1 MSEAQ
6 KGLSD
11 LEALQMRA
19 NAVTDESLES
29 TRRMMAMC
37 EEVQCFFFPIQ
48 GYLFFENNFPQFL
61 KYHLFVCV
69 KHFGFEG
76 KRGEGKC
83 LMIFQNIYLCIN
95 NNNVI

>member
-37 EEVQCFFFPIQ
+37 EEVNASFSNT
-48 GYLFFENNFPQFL
+48 GVSFFENNFPQFL

-76 KRGEGKC
+76 KKR
-83 LMIFQNIYLCIN
+83 
-95 NNNVI
+95 

>member
-1 MSEAQ
+1 MFRGKMSEAQ

-37 EEVQCFFFPIQ
+37 EEVHCFFFLIQ
-48 GYLFFENNFPQFL
+48 GYLF
-61 KYHLFVCV
+61 
-69 KHFGFEG
+69 
-76 KRGEGKC
+76 
-83 LMIFQNIYLCIN
+83 
-95 NNNVI
+95 

>member
-37 EEVQCFFFPIQ
+37 EEVHCFFFLIQ
-48 GYLFFENNFPQFL
+48 GYNFFIIISL
-61 KYHLFVCV
+61 LS
-69 KHFGFEG
+69 
-76 KRGEGKC
+76 
-83 LMIFQNIYLCIN
+83 
-95 NNNVI
+95 

>member
-37 EEVQCFFFPIQ
+37 EEVNASFFQYRGI
-48 GYLFFENNFPQFL
+48 FF
-61 KYHLFVCV
+61 
-69 KHFGFEG
+69 
-76 KRGEGKC
+76 
-83 LMIFQNIYLCIN
+83 
-95 NNNVI
+95 